1 MKLKRNIRKK
11 WPKDLVNVNIL
22 FEKFHEK
29 DKFFN
34 PIGFFEKSDNEKNFQ
49 LLIDWKKKHEDNY
62 LEEKPYLNRIQIRDK
77 KYWENHERQLEIKL
91 FY

>member
-49 LLIDWKKKHEDNY
+49 LLIDWKKKHEGNY
-62 LEEKPYLNRIQIRDK
+62 LEEKSYLNRIQIRDK
-77 KYWENHERQLEIKL
+77 KILRKPRETIRD
-91 FY
+91 